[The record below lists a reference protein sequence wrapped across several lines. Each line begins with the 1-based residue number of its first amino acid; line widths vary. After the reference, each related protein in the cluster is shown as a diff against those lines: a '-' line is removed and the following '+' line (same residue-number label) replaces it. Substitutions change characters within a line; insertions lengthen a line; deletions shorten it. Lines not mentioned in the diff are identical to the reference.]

1 VGHGETVE
9 CLLPISGERQAKRN
23 QIVTVEVLQGRG
35 GEKALLERWEI
46 GFILLS
52 RMKTLHFYLTRQV
65 LANLLLTVAV
75 FTFVLL
81 LGNVMKEILAL
92 LVNRQASLG
101 LVLKAVGLLIP
112 FVMVFALPMGM
123 LTATLLVFGRFS
135 ADQEL
140 TAVRASGI
148 SLVSLIT
155 PILLLSL
162 LVSGVCASFNLQIA
176 PQCRESYKGLFAEL
190 GVESSLAFLTEDRFV
205 DEIPGHI
212 LYVRKKEDVNLAPEI
227 ALSES
232 HPGLRVRAL
241 LQDVRYYQL
250 EESQILLRVSA
261 PRGKILVDEKEQT
274 IYLQLSDAVGEA
286 REISE
291 QKPEETGWM
300 LLEPGE
306 ERPTKIIWKPGYVG
320 DFYSEPL
327 DVQPVRKGERRRKLS
342 EMTFGQLRQELK
354 TREEQGVETT
364 PVQLQLHKQVAFSF
378 ASFGFALIG
387 IPLGIKAHRRE
398 TNAGF
403 AMALVLTLLYYSFI
417 ILGQS
422 LEGRPEFSPHL
433 ILWIP
438 NFIFQ
443 AAGAVMLWRA
453 NRGI

>member
-1 VGHGETVE
+1 M
-9 CLLPISGERQAKRN
+9 LLA
-23 QIVTVEVLQGRG
+23 
-35 GEKALLERWEI
+35 
-46 GFILLS
+46 
-52 RMKTLHFYLTRQV
+52 RMRTLHFYLTRQV
-65 LANLLLTVAV
+65 LASLLLTVAV

-101 LVLKAVGLLIP
+101 LVIKAIGLLIP

-148 SLVSLIT
+148 SLISLIT

-176 PQCRESYKGLFAEL
+176 PQCRESYKRLFAEL
-190 GVESSLAFLTEDRFV
+190 GVESSLAFLSEDRFV
-205 DEIPGHI
+205 DDIPGHI
-212 LYVRKKEDVNLAPEI
+212 LYVRKKEDVNLGPETGLTEI
-227 ALSES
+227 

-250 EESQILLRVSA
+250 EKSQIILRVSA
-261 PRGKILVDEKEQT
+261 PRGKILVDEDEQT
-274 IYLQLSDAVGEA
+274 VYLHLSDAVGEA

-291 QKPEETGWM
+291 QKPEETGW
-300 LLEPGE
+300 LLLDPGE
-306 ERPTKIIWKPGYVG
+306 QRPTKISWKPGYVG
-320 DFYSEPL
+320 DFYSDPL
-327 DVQPVRKGERRRKLS
+327 DLQPMQKGDRKQKLS
-342 EMTFGQLRQELK
+342 EMTFSQLRQELRM
-354 TREEQGVETT
+354 REKQGVETT
-364 PVQLQLHKQVAFSF
+364 PVQLQIHKQIAFSF

-422 LEGRPEFSPHL
+422 LEGRPEYSPYL

-443 AAGAVMLWRA
+443 ATGAALLWRA